1 VKAFIVDSNIIF
13 SGLLK
18 EGATRKILIESPFK
32 LYAPE
37 ILIREIEKYKEIL
50 IKKSGIA
57 KEEFTILFHLLTED
71 IEIISKEKYH
81 DSIEEAKNII
91 GHIDRGDIPFIALAL
106 AINNDGIWTDD
117 AHFKKQNKIKI
128 LNTKDILSLFN
139 KDN

>member
-1 VKAFIVDSNIIF
+1 MKAFIVDSNIIF